1 MTYPKLINKDLKNNS
16 FEYDGGDLWVRED
29 VSFWDDQEVCWNNDI
44 LKFIRE
50 ISSIKKFLWKINYTI
65 PYGNQIDSLKPN
77 QEYNVGKDNRFFSKI
92 AEFKSTNL
100 DIISDVL
107 LFDPKLISTFI
118 NKLDGL
124 EKISVGINL
133 MEPSVFDTEDDDW
146 IKDGLKNPNWNTSD
160 FDPTQSDDIEDIN
173 DSSAL
178 EKLRELKPKTYKY
191 RHDKGL
197 EFGGRGTVYGFI
209 AQEVKSVFP
218 QGVSILGEEHVPN
231 IQEVGVYSSANKT
244 ITFTNFDTSGI
255 PTSGVIRVVTAK
267 NECEYLDINYISII
281 DSHTIEVETD
291 ISEHCGAYDEE
302 NNEFIAGNNIY
313 VEGCQVP
320 DFHLLKKESIFTL
333 ATAALQEVDR
343 QLQAEKAKTATLET
357 KVATLESENIGLRAD
372 IEAIKAHLG
381 LST

>member
-1 MTYPKLINKDLKNNS
+1 MILCINCMTYPKLINKDLKNNS

-133 MEPSVFDTEDDDW
+133 MEPSVFDTTEDDDW

-160 FDPTQSDDIEDIN
+160 FDPTQSDDIEDI
-173 DSSAL
+173 
-178 EKLRELKPKTYKY
+178 KLIKQSINPKVKF
-191 RHDKGL
+191 D
-197 EFGGRGTVYGFI
+197 FI
-209 AQEVKSVFP
+209 
-218 QGVSILGEEHVPN
+218 H
-231 IQEVGVYSSANKT
+231 
-244 ITFTNFDTSGI
+244 
-255 PTSGVIRVVTAK
+255 
-267 NECEYLDINYISII
+267 LD
-281 DSHTIEVETD
+281 D
-291 ISEHCGAYDEE
+291 DE
-302 NNEFIAGNNIY
+302 
-313 VEGCQVP
+313 
-320 DFHLLKKESIFTL
+320 
-333 ATAALQEVDR
+333 R
-343 QLQAEKAKTATLET
+343 
-357 KVATLESENIGLRAD
+357 
-372 IEAIKAHLG
+372 
-381 LST
+381 

>member
-1 MTYPKLINKDLKNNS
+1 MKMILCINCMTYPKLINKDLKNNS

-77 QEYNVGKDNRFFSKI
+77 QEYNVGKDNRFFSEI

-160 FDPTQSDDIEDIN
+160 FDPTQSDDIEDI
-173 DSSAL
+173 
-178 EKLRELKPKTYKY
+178 KLIKQSINPKVKFDFI
-191 RHDKGL
+191 HLDDKDL
-197 EFGGRGTVYGFI
+197 
-209 AQEVKSVFP
+209 
-218 QGVSILGEEHVPN
+218 SILKDN
-231 IQEVGVYSSANKT
+231 
-244 ITFTNFDTSGI
+244 
-255 PTSGVIRVVTAK
+255 
-267 NECEYLDINYISII
+267 SII
-281 DSHTIEVETD
+281 
-291 ISEHCGAYDEE
+291 
-302 NNEFIAGNNIY
+302 
-313 VEGCQVP
+313 
-320 DFHLLKKESIFTL
+320 
-333 ATAALQEVDR
+333 
-343 QLQAEKAKTATLET
+343 
-357 KVATLESENIGLRAD
+357 
-372 IEAIKAHLG
+372 
-381 LST
+381 

>member
-1 MTYPKLINKDLKNNS
+1 MILCINCMTYPKLINKDLKNNS

-65 PYGNQIDSLKPN
+65 TYGNQIDSLKPN

-160 FDPTQSDDIEDIN
+160 FDPTQSDDIEDI
-173 DSSAL
+173 
-178 EKLRELKPKTYKY
+178 KLIKQSINPKVKFDFI
-191 RHDKGL
+191 HLDDKDL
-197 EFGGRGTVYGFI
+197 
-209 AQEVKSVFP
+209 
-218 QGVSILGEEHVPN
+218 SILKDN
-231 IQEVGVYSSANKT
+231 
-244 ITFTNFDTSGI
+244 
-255 PTSGVIRVVTAK
+255 
-267 NECEYLDINYISII
+267 SII
-281 DSHTIEVETD
+281 
-291 ISEHCGAYDEE
+291 
-302 NNEFIAGNNIY
+302 
-313 VEGCQVP
+313 
-320 DFHLLKKESIFTL
+320 
-333 ATAALQEVDR
+333 
-343 QLQAEKAKTATLET
+343 
-357 KVATLESENIGLRAD
+357 
-372 IEAIKAHLG
+372 
-381 LST
+381 